1 MNQLCHRGRENEIDN
16 IFARQIHQRF
26 LSFCSQLTIY
36 IFCFTLR
43 NQHSNQL
50 YNMRGKCVCVCVLW
64 ESEWSSMINHFLLT
78 LVGVCTAACFHVH
91 LCASKC
97 VCVCV
102 WPISAVIIT
111 EGIHTHTH
119 TDSAARGEGVNSEV
133 RGQGLNNHWA
143 VLAQTLVQ
151 WLTTSAIH

>member
-1 MNQLCHRGRENEIDN
+1 MKSIISLLWRVRSTNAFCHFALNWLF
-16 IFARQIHQRF
+16 IFSASLFVISTLINF
-26 LSFCSQLTIY
+26 TIWGE
-36 IFCFTLR
+36 
-43 NQHSNQL
+43 S
-50 YNMRGKCVCVCVLW
+50 VCVCVLW

-97 VCVCV
+97 VCVTYICSNYY
-102 WPISAVIIT
+102 WRN
-111 EGIHTHTH
+111 THTH